1 MPPGKT
7 SLLMLISHPSAHH
20 RYLADVFGKI
30 LAQFGFGT
38 KPPSPSTPLIVLT
51 TTVSTPKLPTTSADQ
66 LTTTQEEETTLPGLT
81 TEIGTPEAETA
92 TFTALPGTEST
103 PDYSSPS
110 VQGLQTWEIALIA
123 AGASLGGIL
132 VIAAVGYGIYKACRK
147 RPESVPSMRWSHM
160 ENDSRVAPDSSCPR
174 QLQVNELYRHH

>member
-1 MPPGKT
+1 MMASAFTVCMLLCTLST
-7 SLLMLISHPSAHH
+7 SSA
-20 RYLADVFGKI
+20 
-30 LAQFGFGT
+30 QFGT
-38 KPPSPSTPLIVLT
+38 KPPSPSTPPVTFT
-51 TTVSTPKLPTTSADQ
+51 TTVSPPKLPTTSADQ

-147 RPESVPSMRWSHM
+147 RKRARVGSQHEMESHG
-160 ENDSRVAPDSSCPR
+160 E
-174 QLQVNELYRHH
+174 